1 MTERLDPDKIG
12 PPSIKG
18 RLLKLLGLYKNPY
31 VENLKKRYSFC
42 NKYIKDKIVLDIPCG
57 VGWGSSLLKGY
68 KELYGVDISEKAIS
82 KAKRKY
88 PRINLKSGKMEKIPF
103 NEDFFDVVICLEGIE
118 HVTFLEGQKFFEES
132 KRVLKNDGNLII
144 TTPLLINEKYHS
156 GNKYH
161 LCEYK
166 EEEFI
171 EIVKGHG
178 YTIFEKDYLRIPKS
192 KVLRVV
198 LEVKKENDQK

>member
-1 MTERLDPDKIG
+1 MPERLDPEKIG

-18 RLLKLLGLYKNPY
+18 GLLKLLGLYKNPY
-31 VENLKKRYSFC
+31 VENLKKRYDFC
-42 NKYIKDKIVLDIPCG
+42 NKYIEDKIVLDIPCG
-57 VGWGSSLLKGY
+57 IGWGSSLLNGY
-68 KELYGVDISEKAIS
+68 KDLHGVDISEKAIS

-88 PRINLKSGKMEKIPF
+88 PHINFRLGKMEKIPF
-103 NEDFFDVVICLEGIE
+103 NEAFFDVVICLEGIE

-132 KRVLKNDGNLII
+132 KRVLKSGGKLII

-171 EIVKGHG
+171 EVVKEHG
-178 YTIFEKDYLRIPKS
+178 YFISEKDYLSIPES

-198 LEVKKENDQK
+198 LGMKKEDEQK